1 MDIQYS
7 EEQAMLRDSVRKF
20 VEQDY
25 DFDSR
30 RKIVAGDQAASDA
43 NWRLFAELGWLTI
56 PFTEEDGGFGGNA
69 VDIAIMMEEFGK
81 GLVVEPFMTS
91 LILAG
96 GLFSRVAS
104 PQQKADL
111 LGPLMDGGLKL
122 ALAFNEPQSRY
133 ELADVKTSAVKK
145 GDSYVV
151 SGHKCVVLHGDTADK
166 FIAVVRTS
174 GEQRDEKGISL
185 LLIDRD
191 CVGLRRKDYPTID
204 GQRAAELYLDN
215 VEVPR
220 EALLGEEGEAFPALS
235 DALDR
240 AALAVCA
247 EAVGAMEAALWKTV
261 AYTQQRK
268 QFGVP
273 IAKFQALRHRMVEMY
288 IECEQA
294 RSIVLMANL
303 TMDSNS
309 IDSSRAVSA
318 AKYRLGVAAKRV
330 AEEAV
335 QLHGAIGVSE
345 EYEIGHYLKRLTA
358 IQYSFGSTDHHKQR
372 YIKLSHG
379 QK

>member
-7 EEQAMLRDSVRKF
+7 EEQVMLRDSVRKF
-20 VEQDY
+20 IEQDY

-30 RKIVAGDQAASDA
+30 RKVIEDDQQASAA

-56 PFTEEDGGFGGNA
+56 PFSEEDGGFGGNS

-91 LILAG
+91 LVLAG

-111 LGPLMDGGLKL
+111 LGPLMDGELKL

-133 ELADVKTSAVKK
+133 RLADVKTSAVKM

-151 SGHKCVVLHGDTADK
+151 NGHKSVVLHGDSADK
-166 FIAVVRTS
+166 FIVVVRTS
-174 GEQRDEKGISL
+174 GEQRDEQGLSL
-185 LLIDRD
+185 LLLDRD
-191 CVGLRRKDYPTID
+191 CAGLRRTDYPTID

-215 VEVPR
+215 VEVPVA
-220 EALLGEEGEAFPALS
+220 ALLGEEGGAFPALS
-235 DALDR
+235 EALDR
-240 AALAVCA
+240 ATLAVCA
-247 EAVGAMEAALWKTV
+247 EAVGAMEAALRKTV
-261 AYTQQRK
+261 EYTQQRK

-273 IAKFQALRHRMVEMY
+273 IATFQALRHRMVDMY

-303 TMDSNS
+303 TMDSANGL
-309 IDSSRAVSA
+309 DRARAVSA
-318 AKYRLGVAAKRV
+318 AKYRLGNAAKQV

-335 QLHGAIGVSE
+335 QMHGAIGVTE
-345 EYEIGHYLKRLTA
+345 EYDIGHYLKRLTA

-372 YIKLSHG
+372 YIELSYG
-379 QK
+379 Q